1 MQNSFLTTT
10 FIVDIDGGKIVVANK
25 DASRGSSLALH
36 LQVQVSVREMFFAV
50 PLSFLFRHVFLCPFS
65 PSLYTAERILSSHTI
80 DQSRH

>member
-1 MQNSFLTTT
+1 MQYSFLATT

-50 PLSFLFRHVFLCPFS
+50 PFQARVSLPFLSFT
-65 PSLYTAERILSSHTI
+65 LYS
-80 DQSRH
+80 